1 MEERVAVVTVRIVL
15 PKILP
20 RVAVMVTAPAVAVVA
35 KPLVSIGVHDE
46 FDETQV
52 TFAVISKLVP
62 SEYVPVAVNRCL
74 TPTGMVSPAGVKAM
88 EERVAVFT
96 VRAPLPEILP
106 RVAVMVAGPRA
117 RAVARPL
124 PITVAT
130 DVFDELQ
137 VTCAVISSVVPSEYV
152 PMAMNCRLTPTGMLG
167 AAGVTAMED
176 RVAAVPVRVVFPEIL
191 PWVAVMVAAP
201 TVTVVARPVLLM
213 VATDV
218 LDERQ
223 MTCVVISRLVPSEY
237 VPVAVNCWLTPK
249 GVFGLVGVKAMDD
262 SAGTTERVAVP
273 VACPEEM

>member
-1 MEERVAVVTVRIVL
+1 MEERVAAVTVRIVL

-35 KPLVSIGVHDE
+35 KPLVSIAIHDE

-74 TPTGMVSPAGVKAM
+74 TPTGMVSAAGVKAM

-106 RVAVMVAGPRA
+106 WVAVMVAAPTVTV
-117 RAVARPL
+117 VARPVL
-124 PITVAT
+124 LMVAT
-130 DVFDELQ
+130 DGFDEVQ

-237 VPVAVNCWLTPK
+237 VPLAVNCWLTPK